1 MVIDISLLYTQ
12 KYKVRIEDKVEQSRE
27 RSSALPYTSYWK
39 GSNVS
44 VFGLFKYVTVLP
56 SEEVAILPVVVVV
69 VEGDQRAP
77 FSIATHFPG

>member
-56 SEEVAILPVVVVV
+56 SEEVVVV